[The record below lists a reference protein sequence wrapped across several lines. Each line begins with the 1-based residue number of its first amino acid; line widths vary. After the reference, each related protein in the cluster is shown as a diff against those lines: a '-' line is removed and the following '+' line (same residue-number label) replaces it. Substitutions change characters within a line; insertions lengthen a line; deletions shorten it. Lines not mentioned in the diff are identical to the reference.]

1 MRSALFISEQ
11 KNEGY
16 KSVKQKIKPS
26 FLRISGGDYVR
37 R

>member
-1 MRSALFISEQ
+1 MRSALFIFEQ

-16 KSVKQKIKPS
+16 KSVKQKIKPC
-26 FLRISGGDYVR
+26 FLWISGGGYVR